1 MPLNDNVIEQ
11 RFSELFSI
19 IRELDKRTALSN
31 SEIGHLTRAIGG
43 LKEDFVGHDDAEMKK
58 FDKVEKKFEQIDDT
72 LKRFEKIIWT
82 VMGILMA
89 IQFFNIPEQIITKI
103 GG

>member
-1 MPLNDNVIEQ
+1 MPDNIIEQ
-11 RFSELFSI
+11 RFSELFSLV
-19 IRELDKRTALSN
+19 RELDKRTALSG
-31 SEIGHLTRAIGG
+31 SELGHLTKAIGD
-43 LKEDFVGHDDAEMKK
+43 LKEDFIYHDEAEMKK

-82 VMGILMA
+82 VLGIMLALQMNLPSA
-89 IQFFNIPEQIITKI
+89 ISKII

>member
-1 MPLNDNVIEQ
+1 MPINDSIIEQ
-11 RFSELFSI
+11 RFSELFGLV
-19 IRELDKRTALSN
+19 RELDKRTALSN
-31 SEIGHLTRAIGG
+31 SELGHLTKAIGD
-43 LKEDFVGHDDAEMKK
+43 LKEDFTYHDDAEMKK

-82 VMGILMA
+82 IGGIMMA
-89 IQFFNIPEQIITKI
+89 IQFDAQHLILKII

>member
-1 MPLNDNVIEQ
+1 MPINENVIEQ
-11 RFSELFSI
+11 RFSELFSV
-19 IRELDKRTALSN
+19 IRELDKRTALSS
-31 SEIGHLTRAIGG
+31 SEIGHLTSVIGD
-43 LKEDFVGHDDAEMKK
+43 LKEDFMDHDDAEMRK

-82 VMGILMA
+82 ALGALLAMQMGVPDTLIK
-89 IQFFNIPEQIITKI
+89 II

>member
-1 MPLNDNVIEQ
+1 MPINDSIIEQ
-11 RFSELFSI
+11 RFSEVFTML
-19 IRELDKRTALSN
+19 RELDKRTALSN
-31 SEIGHLTRAIGG
+31 SEISHLTKSIGD
-43 LKEDFVGHDDAEMKK
+43 LKEDFMYHDDAEMKK

-82 VMGILMA
+82 ALGALLAMQMGVPDTLIK
-89 IQFFNIPEQIITKI
+89 II

>member
-1 MPLNDNVIEQ
+1 MPDNIIEQ
-11 RFSELFSI
+11 RFSELFSLV
-19 IRELDKRTALSN
+19 RELDKRTALSG
-31 SEIGHLTRAIGG
+31 SELNHLTKAIGD
-43 LKEDFVGHDDAEMKK
+43 LKEDFIYHDEAEMKK

-82 VMGILMA
+82 VLGIMLALQMNLPSA
-89 IQFFNIPEQIITKI
+89 ISKII

>member
-1 MPLNDNVIEQ
+1 MPINDSIIEQ
-11 RFSELFSI
+11 RFSELFTLV
-19 IRELDKRTALSN
+19 RELDKRTALSS
-31 SEIGHLTRAIGG
+31 SELGHLTSAIAD
-43 LKEDFVGHDDAEMKK
+43 LKEDFIGHDEAEMKK

-82 VMGILMA
+82 VLGVMLALQMNLPSA
-89 IQFFNIPEQIITKI
+89 ISKII

>member
-1 MPLNDNVIEQ
+1 MPDNIIEQ
-11 RFSELFSI
+11 RFSELFSLV
-19 IRELDKRTALSN
+19 RELDKRTALSG
-31 SEIGHLTRAIGG
+31 SELNHLTKAIGD
-43 LKEDFVGHDDAEMKK
+43 LKEDFIGHDEAEMKK

-82 VMGILMA
+82 VLGIMLALQMNLPSA
-89 IQFFNIPEQIITKI
+89 ISKII

>member
-1 MPLNDNVIEQ
+1 MPVNDSIIEQ
-11 RFSELFSI
+11 RFLEVFTML
-19 IRELDKRTALSN
+19 RELDKRTALSN
-31 SEIGHLTRAIGG
+31 SEISHLTKSIGD
-43 LKEDFVGHDDAEMKK
+43 LKEDFMYHDDAEMKK

-82 VMGILMA
+82 ALGALLAMQMGVPDTLIK
-89 IQFFNIPEQIITKI
+89 II

>member
-1 MPLNDNVIEQ
+1 MPVNDSIIEQ
-11 RFSELFSI
+11 RFSEVFTML
-19 IRELDKRTALSN
+19 RELDKRTALSN
-31 SEIGHLTRAIGG
+31 SEISHLTKSIGD
-43 LKEDFVGHDDAEMKK
+43 LKEDFMYHDDAEMKK

-82 VMGILMA
+82 ALGALLAMQMGVPDTLIK
-89 IQFFNIPEQIITKI
+89 II

>member
-1 MPLNDNVIEQ
+1 MPVNDSIIEQ
-11 RFSELFSI
+11 RFSEVFTML
-19 IRELDKRTALSN
+19 RELDKRTALSN
-31 SEIGHLTRAIGG
+31 SEIGHLTKSIGD
-43 LKEDFVGHDDAEMKK
+43 LKEDFMYHDEAEMKK

-82 VMGILMA
+82 ALGALLAMQMGVPDTLIK
-89 IQFFNIPEQIITKI
+89 II

>member
-1 MPLNDNVIEQ
+1 MPINENVIEQ
-11 RFSELFSI
+11 RFSELFSV
-19 IRELDKRTALSN
+19 IRDLDKRTALSN
-31 SEIGHLTRAIGG
+31 AEIGHLTSVIGD
-43 LKEDFVGHDDAEMKK
+43 LKEDFMDHDDAEMRK

-82 VMGILMA
+82 ALGALLAMQMGLPDTLIK
-89 IQFFNIPEQIITKI
+89 II

>member
-1 MPLNDNVIEQ
+1 MPVNDSIIEQ
-11 RFSELFSI
+11 RFSEVFTML
-19 IRELDKRTALSN
+19 RELDKRTALSN
-31 SEIGHLTRAIGG
+31 SEISHLTKSIGD
-43 LKEDFVGHDDAEMKK
+43 LKEDFMYHDDAEMRK

-82 VMGILMA
+82 ALGALLAMQMGVPDTLIK
-89 IQFFNIPEQIITKI
+89 II

>member
-1 MPLNDNVIEQ
+1 MPDNIIEQ
-11 RFSELFSI
+11 RFSELFSLV
-19 IRELDKRTALSN
+19 RELDKRTALSG
-31 SEIGHLTRAIGG
+31 SELNHLTKAIGD
-43 LKEDFVGHDDAEMKK
+43 LKEDFIGHDEAEMKK

-82 VMGILMA
+82 VLGVMLALQMNLPSA
-89 IQFFNIPEQIITKI
+89 ISKII

>member
-1 MPLNDNVIEQ
+1 MPINENVIEQ
-11 RFSELFSI
+11 RFSELFSV

-31 SEIGHLTRAIGG
+31 SEIGHLTSVIGD
-43 LKEDFVGHDDAEMKK
+43 LKEDFMDHDDAEMRK

-82 VMGILMA
+82 ALGALLAMQMGLPDTLIK
-89 IQFFNIPEQIITKI
+89 II

>member
-1 MPLNDNVIEQ
+1 MPINENVIEQ
-11 RFSELFSI
+11 RFSELFSV

-31 SEIGHLTRAIGG
+31 SEIGHLTNVIGD
-43 LKEDFVGHDDAEMKK
+43 LKEDFMDHDDAEMRK

-82 VMGILMA
+82 ALGALLAMQMGLPDTLIK
-89 IQFFNIPEQIITKI
+89 II